1 MATEKDYAEF
11 FNKVDAEITGLI
23 AASVVDLESGM
34 TLAVRTNRQDFDLS
48 TASAFNS
55 EMVKMKLKTMK
66 ALGLQ
71 STLEDMLLTLS
82 DQIHLI
88 RLISTTA
95 FVYIAVDKAKTNLAI
110 VRTVVAK
117 HAGAIA

>member
-1 MATEKDYAEF
+1 MATEKEYTEF
-11 FNKVDAEITGLI
+11 FTKVDTEVAGLI
-23 AASVVDLESGM
+23 AISVVDLESGL

-66 ALGLQ
+66 ALGLT

-88 RLISTTA
+88 RLISPAA
-95 FVYIAVDKAKTNLAI
+95 FVYVAVDRAKTNIAI

-117 HAGAIA
+117 HSAALA

>member
-11 FNKVDAEITGLI
+11 FNKIDAEISGLI

-34 TLAVRTNRQDFDLS
+34 TLAVRSNRQDFDLS
-48 TASAFNS
+48 TASAYNS
-55 EMVKMKLKTMK
+55 EMVKMKLKTIQ
-66 ALGLQ
+66 ALGLR
-71 STLEDMLLTLS
+71 SALEDMLLTLS

-88 RLISTTA
+88 RLISPSA
-95 FVYIAVDKAKTNLAI
+95 FVYIAVDKAKSNLAI

-117 HAGAIA
+117 HATALA

>member
-11 FNKVDAEITGLI
+11 FNKIDAEIAGLI
-23 AASVVDLESGM
+23 GASVVDLESGM
-34 TLAVRTNRQDFDLS
+34 TLAVRSNRQDFDLS

-55 EMVKMKLKTMK
+55 EMVKMKLKTIK

-88 RLISTTA
+88 RLISPTA
-95 FVYIAVDKAKTNLAI
+95 FVYISVDKAKTNLAI

>member
-1 MATEKDYAEF
+1 MATEKDYVDF
-11 FNKVDAEITGLI
+11 FNKVDTEIAGLI
-23 AASVVDLESGM
+23 AVSVVDLESGM
-34 TLAVRTNRQDFDLS
+34 TLAVRSNRQDFDLS

-66 ALGLQ
+66 ALGLT

-88 RLISTTA
+88 RMISPTA
-95 FVYIAVDKAKTNLAI
+95 FVYLVVDRAKTNLAI

-117 HAGAIA
+117 HSAAIG

>member
-11 FNKVDAEITGLI
+11 FSKLDTEIAGMI

-34 TLAVRTNRQDFDLS
+34 TLAVRSNRQDFDLS

-66 ALGLQ
+66 ALNLQ
-71 STLEDMLLTLS
+71 SALEDMLLTLS

-88 RLISTTA
+88 RMVSPTS
-95 FVYIAVDKAKTNLAI
+95 FVYIAVDKGKSNLAI

-117 HAGAIA
+117 YAGAIA

>member
-11 FNKVDAEITGLI
+11 FNKVDAEISGLI
-23 AASVVDLESGM
+23 GASVVDLESGM
-34 TLAVRTNRQDFDLS
+34 TLAVRSNRQDFDLS

-55 EMVKMKLKTMK
+55 EMVKMKLKTIK

-88 RLISTTA
+88 RLISPTA
-95 FVYIAVDKAKTNLAI
+95 FVYISVDKAKTNLAI
-110 VRTVVAK
+110 VRTVVAR

>member
-11 FNKVDAEITGLI
+11 FNKLDAEIAGMI

-34 TLAVRTNRQDFDLS
+34 TLAVRSNRQDFDLS

-71 STLEDMLLTLS
+71 SALEDMLLTLS

-88 RLISTTA
+88 RMISPTA
-95 FVYIAVDKAKTNLAI
+95 FVYIAVDRAKTNLAI

-117 HAGAIA
+117 HAGTMA

>member
-11 FNKVDAEITGLI
+11 FSKLDTEIVGMI

-34 TLAVRTNRQDFDLS
+34 TLAVRSNRQDFDLS

-66 ALGLQ
+66 ALNLQ
-71 STLEDMLLTLS
+71 SALEDMLLTLS

-88 RLISTTA
+88 RLISPTS
-95 FVYIAVDKAKTNLAI
+95 FVYIAVDKGKSNLAI

-117 HAGAIA
+117 YAGSLA

>member
-11 FNKVDAEITGLI
+11 FSKLDTEIAGMI

-34 TLAVRTNRQDFDLS
+34 TLAVRSNRQDFDLS

-66 ALGLQ
+66 ALNLQ
-71 STLEDMLLTLS
+71 SALEDMLLTLS

-88 RLISTTA
+88 RLISPTS
-95 FVYIAVDKAKTNLAI
+95 FVYIAVDKGKSNLAI

-117 HAGAIA
+117 YAGSLA

>member
-1 MATEKDYAEF
+1 MATEKEYSEF
-11 FNKVDAEITGLI
+11 FTKVDNEVAGLI
-23 AASVVDLESGM
+23 AISVVDLESGL
-34 TLAVRTNRQDFDLS
+34 TLAVRSNRQDFDLS

-66 ALGLQ
+66 ALGLT

-88 RLISTTA
+88 RLISPAA
-95 FVYIAVDKAKTNLAI
+95 FVYVAVDRAKTNIAI

-117 HAGAIA
+117 HSAALA

>member
-11 FNKVDAEITGLI
+11 FNKVDAEISGLI
-23 AASVVDLESGM
+23 GASVVDLESGM
-34 TLAVRTNRQDFDLS
+34 TLAVRSNRQDFDLS

-55 EMVKMKLKTMK
+55 EMVKMKLKTIK

-88 RLISTTA
+88 RLISPTA
-95 FVYIAVDKAKTNLAI
+95 FVYISVDKAKTNLAI
-110 VRTVVAK
+110 VRTVVARY
-117 HAGAIA
+117 AGAIA

>member
-1 MATEKDYAEF
+1 MATEKEYTEF
-11 FNKVDAEITGLI
+11 FTKVDNEVAGLI
-23 AASVVDLESGM
+23 AISVVDLESGL
-34 TLAVRTNRQDFDLS
+34 TLAVRSNRQDFDLS

-66 ALGLQ
+66 ALGLT

-88 RLISTTA
+88 RLISPAA
-95 FVYIAVDKAKTNLAI
+95 FVYVAVDRAKTNIAI

-117 HAGAIA
+117 HSAALA